1 MPTLDQQPQEGKN
14 ALLEGTST
22 SEMIEG
28 QRRSLVESTRKLAR
42 SPSEKAAK
50 RILSLSIDLAM
61 HYADELLNNFEQSY
75 RTNSEQEL
83 WKVCFYS
90 SVEALRKQSGSA
102 GPHSVVFRQYLLD
115 LVEQAIE
122 FYGKLLDKYE
132 QKFGMNFSSFSRW
145 PPNEN
150 GFPSEGLAECYVSN
164 SEQPVHDTNV
174 LRSAQRHI
182 IYLGDLHRYK
192 VQNQEGV
199 LKDFSKARRE
209 YLRANSLEPLNGHPL
224 NQLAVIACYEK
235 APVEML
241 FWYVRALSVRV
252 PFESARDSIEI
263 VLNNFRGPASNF
275 ERWVWEQKESKENG
289 VREAQNKVLPRGP
302 IPNGEKSGGGVRP
315 RSKYIRE
322 VWIRPNEEA
331 ADKGCRETNA
341 NEREGV
347 LCEVAATKG
356 ANDGIERMFVGEQAK
371 KTQKQAV
378 QHILNTAGILISNI
392 GTEQFKRSSELLLME
407 LAAFIA
413 TDTILLSPLK
423 ILEIMLVFAF
433 PVHSA
438 KTGASQ
444 ALISEQKRTAI
455 SVILDILER
464 FLEVICVDIDKIGLF
479 LLTGK
484 LSKKF
489 SRVLPSLCFALN
501 WLCAQQSLQPE
512 FSSQMPSNDKFW
524 NLFSML
530 CNNLEKLRENG
541 ELLECSV
548 EHTRQHECTNAILP
562 ELVVA
567 SPFFKVYPKYPS
579 IICFHSLPDENA
591 TDFQF
596 LAVHARFGL
605 LLFMGKR
612 LATDESF
619 APLVSGLNGFE
630 NVPHVKNPLES
641 TVNLAGEDVNGG
653 SLTELA
659 MDSLSMSSSFEHSTA
674 DESELKKKLLLDEQ
688 SSFTHHWIIEIRPK
702 YLVPDTNTFIDHLGH
717 IQRLV
722 QSDKF
727 TVLVP
732 TIVTDELSSLA
743 MGTPIPT
750 GSTLLSREL
759 LAPEGSKAAV
769 VMQRAK
775 SAMEWLREM
784 ANSRVGRISSATA
797 SGNVLHKLTF
807 ATDGSTEQLKKR
819 SNDDLILSVCIC
831 LCDKLERAGNTALSS
846 CISPGST
853 TLERTVV
860 LLTEDRGLSAKAE
873 AEKVPV
879 RTMQSFVRWALTPEG
894 PTKRKKGGA
903 GEGG

>member
-22 SEMIEG
+22 SEVIEG
-28 QRRSLVESTRKLAR
+28 QR
-42 SPSEKAAK
+42 
-50 RILSLSIDLAM
+50 SIDLAT
-61 HYADELLNNFEQSY
+61 HYADELLNNFEQIY
-75 RTNSEQEL
+75 RTNAEQEL

-102 GPHSVVFRQYLLD
+102 GPHSAVFRQYLLD

-132 QKFGMNFSSFSRW
+132 QRFGVW
-145 PPNEN
+145 PSAV
-150 GFPSEGLAECYVSN
+150 FPIRN
-164 SEQPVHDTNV
+164 SPSMTQTFC
-174 LRSAQRHI
+174 
-182 IYLGDLHRYK
+182 
-192 VQNQEGV
+192 NQEGV

-289 VREAQNKVLPRGP
+289 VREARNKVPPKGP

-331 ADKGCRETNA
+331 ADKGCGGEANA

-347 LCEVAATKG
+347 LCEVAATKE
-356 ANDGIERMFVGEQAK
+356 ANEGIERMFVGEQAK

-407 LAAFIA
+407 LSAFIA

-423 ILEIMLVFAF
+423 ILEIMLIFAF

-524 NLFSML
+524 YLFSML

-562 ELVVA
+562 E
-567 SPFFKVYPKYPS
+567 FF
-579 IICFHSLPDENA
+579 
-591 TDFQF
+591 
-596 LAVHARFGL
+596 HARFGL

-619 APLVSGLNGFE
+619 APLVFGLNGFE
-630 NVPHVKNPLES
+630 NVSCVKPPLES

-653 SLTELA
+653 SLTEVA
-659 MDSLSMSSSFEHSTA
+659 MDSLSMSSSFEHSTV

-831 LCDKLERAGNTALSS
+831 LCDKLGRAGSTASSS
-846 CISPGST
+846 CISPEST

-860 LLTEDRGLSAKAE
+860 LLTEFLGPRIECKSGGGKGPRANNAKFCPMGTDAGRANKTEERRDGGRGMTGQTPRDTSTE
-873 AEKVPV
+873 RTEPEENERRTREKELCGSEP
-879 RTMQSFVRWALTPEG
+879 RR
-894 PTKRKKGGA
+894 
-903 GEGG
+903 